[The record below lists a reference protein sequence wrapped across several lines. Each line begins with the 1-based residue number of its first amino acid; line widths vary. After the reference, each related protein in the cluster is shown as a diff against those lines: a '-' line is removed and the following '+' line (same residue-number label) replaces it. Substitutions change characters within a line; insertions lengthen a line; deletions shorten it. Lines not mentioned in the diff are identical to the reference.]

1 MMSDLTPLS
10 PREALTILA
19 RAWRSLLLFV
29 VSAMVASLI
38 ITYVTTERYRAATT
52 ILYRPNKDLRF
63 EGFNQQQ
70 QAMGFPIPVT
80 QPFEALGLTIKQ
92 LATSERILRPVV
104 RDLGLD
110 QKEQSNATGLVR
122 LYRQT
127 KDFLKEKASQTIQI
141 LKFGRV
147 IEGNPTS
154 EAIEQLAENTTIDT
168 KQKNYAA
175 ILVVVDKDPARAAR
189 IVDRI
194 ASELIK
200 FMERES
206 IGSARQ
212 QGEELDRRLAEK
224 KAEIDRLRTTLRE
237 IKTRDGMINLAEETT
252 LRLQT
257 AEAAERELTRAQA
270 SLVAGEARLATIIGE
285 RRRLTSML
293 KASETTRVDPVYN
306 LLRETKATYEVELQ
320 GLLERLPRD
329 HPDVRSVQAQIR
341 TANELLAHTE
351 PTHVAQETNELSS
364 VAQTLQGEEIRVR
377 SEVSGWEAFK
387 SSAAQE
393 SRAGPG
399 PHYQSCRGS
408 PARRF
413 ATSDHRFGVGL
424 QEALYFTRGS
434 SRRRGYQQGR
444 GSYAVSG
451 HISRSAVPSH

>member
-1 MMSDLTPLS
+1 
-10 PREALTILA
+10 
-19 RAWRSLLLFV
+19 
-29 VSAMVASLI
+29 
-38 ITYVTTERYRAATT
+38 
-52 ILYRPNKDLRF
+52 
-63 EGFNQQQ
+63 
-70 QAMGFPIPVT
+70 MGFPIPVT

-257 AEAAERELTRAQA
+257 AEAAERELTRA
-270 SLVAGEARLATIIGE
+270 
-285 RRRLTSML
+285 
-293 KASETTRVDPVYN
+293 
-306 LLRETKATYEVELQ
+306 
-320 GLLERLPRD
+320 RLP
-329 HPDVRSVQAQIR
+329 
-341 TANELLAHTE
+341 
-351 PTHVAQETNELSS
+351 
-364 VAQTLQGEEIRVR
+364 
-377 SEVSGWEAFK
+377 
-387 SSAAQE
+387 
-393 SRAGPG
+393 
-399 PHYQSCRGS
+399 
-408 PARRF
+408 
-413 ATSDHRFGVGL
+413 
-424 QEALYFTRGS
+424 
-434 SRRRGYQQGR
+434 
-444 GSYAVSG
+444 
-451 HISRSAVPSH
+451 